1 MISYNEFITFVCRKP
16 GYGKCKNLINTF
28 PVMEGTDKYEDKLK
42 TAKEWASSYAN
53 KEKVNI
59 IKQVPNLF
67 KQGTVRIFDVDERGN
82 GGRAWKI
89 AVAYKENEYVLD
101 LREDILLEI
110 MENYGILKGG
120 IINTD
125 LMLVFSSGYKVVT
138 ANSEKIAEIKEL
150 MNKEQSLKK
159 IPLKELKPLH
169 VYKNKTESL
178 VYLGRIYQISLADI
192 LNRKTVCKKV
202 IATTYYYRGD
212 KLDTEHSLHT
222 CKSLTVYTEIKDTI
236 YDKLNEEESQKFIN
250 GVIANSNK
258 LYEAIKSYYPI
269 KTLEEVFYFSL
280 NKEIT
285 KDEAYKV
292 LVLLRD
298 AIKRKAEIDYYFF
311 VTDSNNTLKKKL
323 KEIEKLIEEYKNDLS
338 N

>member
-1 MISYNEFITFVCRKP
+1 MINYNEFVTFVCRKP

-28 PVMEGTDKYEDKLK
+28 PVMEGTDKYEHRLK
-42 TAKEWASSYAN
+42 TAIEWASSYAN

-67 KQGTVRIFDVDERGN
+67 KQGTVRIFGVDERGN

-89 AVAYKENEYVLD
+89 AVEYKENEYVLD

-110 MENYGILKGG
+110 MTNYGILKGG
-120 IINTD
+120 VINTD
-125 LMLVFSSGYKVVT
+125 LMLVFSCGYKVVT
-138 ANSEKIAEIKEL
+138 ADSEKIAEIKKAMSE
-150 MNKEQSLKK
+150 EQSLKK

-169 VYKNKTESL
+169 VYKNKTESM

-192 LNRKTVCKKV
+192 LNKKTVCKKV
-202 IATTYYYRGD
+202 IATIPYYRSD
-212 KLDTEHSLHT
+212 KLETGHSLCT
-222 CKSLTVYTEIKDTI
+222 CKSLTVYTELENTI

-250 GVIANSNK
+250 DIIDKSNK
-258 LYEAIKSYYPI
+258 SYESIKSYYPI
-269 KTLEEVFYFSL
+269 ETLEEAFYFSL

-292 LVLLRD
+292 IILLRD
-298 AIKRKAEIDYYFF
+298 AIKRKAEINYYYY

-323 KEIEKLIEEYKNDLS
+323 KEIEKLIEEYKNDIS